1 MLFVMIKKIPII
13 FLISLILFLNN
24 CQSPTTVV
32 YDEGKLRKGMS
43 RKDMSK
49 ALRFK
54 VLAAHN
60 PFKGRCFHEFYPLK
74 KKEIIAGHAHILTK
88 IKSGIKPVFYI
99 LGNVTIPSH
108 KAKALFVDN
117 ECLHGNGT
125 LETWVKGHYEALDYV
140 SKN

>member
-1 MLFVMIKKIPII
+1 MIKKISVF

-24 CQSPTTVV
+24 CKAPTTVV
-32 YDEGKLRKGMS
+32 FEEGKLRKGMS

-49 ALRFK
+49 VLRFS

-60 PFKGRCFHEFYPLK
+60 PFRGICFHEYYPLK
-74 KKEIIAGHAHILTK
+74 KREIISGSAHVLTE
-88 IKSGIKPVFYI
+88 IASDIEPVFYI

-108 KAKALFVDN
+108 KAKSLFGDN

-125 LETWVKGHYEALDYV
+125 LESWVKGHYEALDYI

>member
-1 MLFVMIKKIPII
+1 MIKKISVI

-32 YDEGKLRKGMS
+32 IEEGNLRKGMN

-49 ALRFK
+49 ALRYK
-54 VLAAHN
+54 MLAAHN
-60 PFKGRCFHEFYPLK
+60 PFKGECFHEYYPLK
-74 KKEIIAGHAHILTK
+74 KNEIISGKHLLTK
-88 IKSGIKPVFYI
+88 IESDVEQVFYV
-99 LGNVTIPSH
+99 LENVTIPSH
-108 KAKALFVDN
+108 KVKSLFGSDS

-125 LETWVKGHYEALDYV
+125 LETWVKSHYEALDYV